1 MGSLA
6 HLWQRLET
14 APAHAAPQ
22 SEWRALCGDD
32 LVCVDGLLEANGRRA
47 SVVASPRQNAPDMR
61 VVVHRNGTVAAVC
74 DEGITP
80 RRELTPEEY
89 TLFHLPPERLRPAIA
104 SALSLETST
113 TPISGLPG
121 QFRVGTWGVPGSDR
135 FPVTFVAQPDV
146 AALAIT
152 IRSVVSSSDLGM
164 IVMTPTAQGWSD
176 DLREW
181 VEARKGVLVPAEDVL
196 DSDGSRL
203 IASSLWQGFIDRFVR
218 RNGLNIAA
226 PRRTKAKR
234 KKRADRLGAIKAVEK
249 ALTHMARDQVALI
262 RSRLRDEQGMPASLP
277 RVTKSAI
284 AAAAKVQPH
293 VITRVFNDA
302 DADSVRTL
310 FTLVN
315 DPQALWDSGFGRVR
329 LGR

>member
-14 APAHAAPQ
+14 APADAAPQ
-22 SEWRALCGDD
+22 PEWRSLCGDD
-32 LVCVDGLLEANGRRA
+32 FAWIEGLLEANGRHA
-47 SVVASPRQNAPDMR
+47 SVVTSPRQNAPDMR
-61 VVVHRNGTVAAVC
+61 VVVHKNGTVAAVC
-74 DEGITP
+74 DEGVTP
-80 RRELTPEEY
+80 RRELSPEEY
-89 TLFHLPPERLRPAIA
+89 TLLHLSPTRMRPAIA
-104 SALSLETST
+104 NALSLATST
-113 TPISGLPG
+113 TPIKGLPG
-121 QFRVGTWGVPGSDR
+121 EFRVGTWGVAGSDR
-135 FPVTFVAQPDV
+135 FPVIFVAQPDV
-146 AALAIT
+146 TALATT

-181 VEARKGVLVPAEDVL
+181 VEARKSVLVPAEDAL
-196 DSDGSRL
+196 DSDGSGL
-203 IASSLWQGFIDRFVR
+203 TASELWQGFIDRFVR
-218 RNGLNIAA
+218 RNGLDMAA
-226 PRRTKAKR
+226 PRRTKVKR
-234 KKRADRLGAIKAVEK
+234 KKRSDRLGAIKAVEK
-249 ALTHMARDQVALI
+249 ALTQMARDRVALI

-302 DADSVRTL
+302 DADSVRSL

>member
-14 APAHAAPQ
+14 APGDAAPDT
-22 SEWRALCGDD
+22 EWRALCGDD
-32 LVCVDGLLEANGRRA
+32 FACIEGLLEANGRRA

-61 VVVHRNGTVAAVC
+61 VVVHKNGTVAAVC
-74 DEGITP
+74 DSGVTP
-80 RRELTPEEY
+80 RRELAPGEF
-89 TLFHLPPERLRPAIA
+89 TLLHLSPKRVRPAIA
-104 SALSLETST
+104 NALGLETST

-121 QFRVGTWGVPGSDR
+121 AFRIGTWGVAGSDR
-135 FPVTFVAQPDV
+135 FPVFFVAQSDMTV
-146 AALAIT
+146 LATT
-152 IRSVVSSSDLGM
+152 IRSVVSSSDLST
-164 IVMTPTAQGWSD
+164 IVLTPTAEGWSD
-176 DLREW
+176 QLREW
-181 VEARKGVLVPAEDVL
+181 VEARKGVLVPAEDAL
-196 DSDGSRL
+196 DTDGSGL
-203 IASSLWQGFIDRFVR
+203 IASGLWQGFVDRFVR
-218 RNGLNIAA
+218 SNGLNLAA

-249 ALTHMARDQVALI
+249 ALTQMARDRVALI

-284 AAAAKVQPH
+284 AAAAQVQPH
-293 VITRVFNDA
+293 AITRVFTDA
-302 DADSVRTL
+302 DADSVRSL

>member
-14 APAHAAPQ
+14 APADAAPHP
-22 SEWRALCGDD
+22 EWRALCGDD
-32 LVCVDGLLEANGRRA
+32 FACVKSLLETNGRRA
-47 SVVASPRQNAPDMR
+47 SVVTSPRPNAPDMR
-61 VVVHRNGTVAAVC
+61 VVVHKNGAVAAVC
-74 DEGITP
+74 DEGVTP
-80 RRELTPEEY
+80 RRELSPEDY
-89 TLFHLPPERLRPAIA
+89 TLLHVSPKRMRPAIA
-104 SALSLETST
+104 NALGLETST
-113 TPISGLPG
+113 APIKGLPG
-121 QFRVGTWGVPGSDR
+121 EFRVGTWGVTGSDR
-135 FPVTFVAQPDV
+135 FPVVFVAQPDV
-146 AALAIT
+146 AALATT

-176 DLREW
+176 ELREW
-181 VEARKGVLVPAEDVL
+181 VEARKSVLVPAEDAL
-196 DSDGSRL
+196 DSYGSCL
-203 IASSLWQGFIDRFVR
+203 IASGLWQGFTDRFVR

-249 ALTHMARDQVALI
+249 ALTHMARDRVALI

-302 DADSVRTL
+302 DADSVRSL
-310 FTLVN
+310 FNLVN